1 MYMQGFEVSGKGE
14 NQCIM
19 LFFEAFTLDS
29 PLKFGFGCVF
39 VFLLGLV
46 IEVLI
51 AFRRSLT
58 QRATAGPDGLTLA
71 WQLAILAVFALSLVL
86 GYLAMLVAMTYS
98 VELFLCVVA
107 GLVVG
112 HGVFNLGTPVGE
124 TVDPCCASQNIATK
138 NVETAKPEVQIQPV
152 EVEKGC
158 CKDETK
164 F

>member
-1 MYMQGFEVSGKGE
+1 MYMEGFEIAGQGE

-19 LFFEAFTLDS
+19 LFFDVFTLDT

-39 VFLLGLV
+39 VFFLGFV

-51 AFRRSLT
+51 AFRRYLT
-58 QRATAGPDGLTLA
+58 KRANSSPEGLTIP
-71 WQLAILAVFALSLVL
+71 WQLAILSIFALSLVL

-98 VELFLCVVA
+98 IELFICVVA
-107 GLVVG
+107 GLVIG

-138 NVETAKPEVQIQPV
+138 NIEPITEIQLQPI

-158 CKDETK
+158 CKD
-164 F
+164 

>member
-1 MYMQGFEVSGKGE
+1 M
-14 NQCIM
+14 
-19 LFFEAFTLDS
+19 
-29 PLKFGFGCVF
+29 
-39 VFLLGLV
+39 
-46 IEVLI
+46 
-51 AFRRSLT
+51 
-58 QRATAGPDGLTLA
+58 
-71 WQLAILAVFALSLVL
+71 L

-107 GLVVG
+107 GLVIG

-138 NVETAKPEVQIQPV
+138 AEIKPITEFQPI

-158 CKDETK
+158 CKDETI

>member
-1 MYMQGFEVSGKGE
+1 MTTRA
-14 NQCIM
+14 N
-19 LFFEAFTLDS
+19 DS
-29 PLKFGFGCVF
+29 K
-39 VFLLGLV
+39 
-46 IEVLI
+46 
-51 AFRRSLT
+51 S
-58 QRATAGPDGLTLA
+58 GLTLA
-71 WQLAILAVFALSLVL
+71 WRIAILSCFAFSLVL

-124 TVDPCCASQNIATK
+124 TVDPCCASQNVATK
-138 NVETAKPEVQIQPV
+138 TVEPAKPEVQIQPV